1 MLNTIQIK
9 KLLREKRIK
18 DIVDKN
24 LERYDGNEVERI
36 IQVALLCTQGS
47 PEDRPS
53 MSEVVNLL
61 NGEGLEERWAE
72 WELMEEMNEREMSLL
87 DHQFA
92 WADESTHDQ
101 EAIQLSWAR

>member
-1 MLNTIQIK
+1 M
-9 KLLREKRIK
+9 
-18 DIVDKN
+18 DKN
-24 LERYDGNEVERI
+24 LESYDAKEVERI

-61 NGEGLEERWAE
+61 NGEGLAEGWAE
-72 WELMEEMNEREMSLL
+72 WELMEEMDNREMSLL
-87 DHQFA
+87 DRQFA